1 MIKLREATIQDLP
14 LLLEFE
20 KGLIEYEREFTPN
33 LKKSSFNYYDLR
45 AYIENPEISVVV
57 AEQYN
62 IVIASGYALINK
74 NKHYKNPE

>member
-33 LKKSSFNYYDLR
+33 LKKSSFNYYDLQ
-45 AYIENPEISVVV
+45 AYIENPEIANELDRLKEIVEYSTYFKLI
-57 AEQYN
+57 ESN
-62 IVIASGYALINK
+62 I
-74 NKHYKNPE
+74 

>member
-33 LKKSSFNYYDLR
+33 LKKSSFYYYDLR
-45 AYIENPEISVVV
+45 AYIENP
-57 AEQYN
+57 
-62 IVIASGYALINK
+62 
-74 NKHYKNPE
+74 

>member
-1 MIKLREATIQDLP
+1 MKVYSKDLP

-45 AYIENPEISVVV
+45 AYIENPCSNESIFRK
-57 AEQYN
+57 A
-62 IVIASGYALINK
+62 
-74 NKHYKNPE
+74 HC